1 MFARRSAASIVVA
14 FFVGAC
20 GLRVPDIQEIP
31 GDTGAGQLLVQDIV
45 QSVHCEVADAVQWV
59 VEHDPFK
66 GRKRPLASSFL
77 ATWGVQ
83 ITLSLTVE
91 EKSTLSPT
99 VVFTPASPIT
109 SVFTLAGN
117 GTLSADATRIDKLN
131 FYYTIPQLLDRHY
144 CTPGIQRG
152 SASSLLIQNNL
163 KTVEWLNDYI
173 GAVAT
178 READPTQVGSFQQN
192 VLSHEVKFEVVSSGG
207 INPAWTLTR
216 ATVDQNTT
224 LFSVSRDRIHD
235 LTVTFGPGDSKGL
248 TGQAAQAA
256 FAASLIGLE
265 ISNHLRPLR

>member
-1 MFARRSAASIVVA
+1 MFATRLAASILAAIFVA
-14 FFVGAC
+14 AC

-91 EKSTLSPT
+91 EKSTLNPT

-117 GTLSADATRIDKLN
+117 GTLS
-131 FYYTIPQLLDRHY
+131 
-144 CTPGIQRG
+144 
-152 SASSLLIQNNL
+152 
-163 KTVEWLNDYI
+163 
-173 GAVAT
+173 
-178 READPTQVGSFQQN
+178 
-192 VLSHEVKFEVVSSGG
+192 
-207 INPAWTLTR
+207 
-216 ATVDQNTT
+216 
-224 LFSVSRDRIHD
+224 
-235 LTVTFGPGDSKGL
+235 
-248 TGQAAQAA
+248 
-256 FAASLIGLE
+256 
-265 ISNHLRPLR
+265 